1 MTWLWADSKEK
12 KLKKA
17 IFGQK
22 RVKMSVPGHGV
33 NTKSVDN
40 GLIYLNLDFQAN
52 PMTQIW
58 ENGQKPSKMAIFDTK
73 C

>member
-1 MTWLWADSKEK
+1 MQWSDSKMKEK

-33 NTKSVDN
+33 NTKSVVI
-40 GLIYLNLDFQAN
+40 GLN
-52 PMTQIW
+52 
-58 ENGQKPSKMAIFDTK
+58 
-73 C
+73 